1 MVVEQRADPPGRLSC
16 RDVVELVT
24 AYLEDVLDAEARHRF
39 EAHLMSCDGC
49 AGYLAQMRQTLQVL
63 GHLREDE
70 IVPDAMEALREAF
83 REWHK
88 S

>member
-1 MVVEQRADPPGRLSC
+1 MVGEQRADPPGGLSC
-16 RDVVELVT
+16 RDLVELVT
-24 AYLEDVLDAEARHRF
+24 AYLEDGLDAETRRRF
-39 EAHLMSCDGC
+39 EAHLMGCDGC

-70 IVPDAMEALREAF
+70 ISPDVMDALREAF
-83 REWHK
+83 REYHK